1 MIEKQRDLAASLATN
16 CVPDEGLD
24 QGRNAP
30 DLERRRQSP
39 FRRIIRWVLAISL
52 AAGLLWW
59 SVRGTDWRD
68 VGATLSA
75 ARWSLIA
82 LACAIGSGSFFLRA
96 LRWRVLL
103 SARERLGAVTVFCAT
118 MAGYLCNNLLPG
130 RAGEFVRSVMISRR
144 SSLSKTYVLTTTL
157 TERLTD
163 AIVLVIVSRLLLIT
177 MEQKPAWMGRAS
189 TLAFTLGVLGASLV
203 VGLRF
208 FHEFIRRVLA
218 ALPLPARFNVRLAGW
233 LDQVVL
239 GFSAL
244 DHFGRAASF
253 CGLTLS
259 IWMVDAVSSMVTAH
273 ALGLTLSFPLAILL
287 ITALGLGSALPSTP
301 GAVGIFQ
308 AVAITVLVPFGF
320 TREEALAY
328 ILVAQAASYLVV
340 ALWGALGM
348 WTMRA
353 NR

>member
-1 MIEKQRDLAASLATN
+1 MNDGRTVTDSFLRREDVEQDRG
-16 CVPDEGLD
+16 GL
-24 QGRNAP
+24 G
-30 DLERRRQSP
+30 LERRRQSP
-39 FRRIIRWVLAISL
+39 FRNVLRWVLAISL
-52 AAGLLWW
+52 AALLLWW
-59 SVRGTDWRD
+59 SMRGTDWRH
-68 VGATLSA
+68 VGTIL
-75 ARWSLIA
+75 ARAHWTLIA
-82 LACAIGSGSFFLRA
+82 LACAMGSGSFFLRA

-103 SARERLGAVTVFCAT
+103 SARERLGAITVFWAA

-177 MEQKPAWMGRAS
+177 MQQRPAWMDRAS
-189 TLAFTLGVLGASLV
+189 TMAFVLGLFGASLV

-208 FHEFIRRVLA
+208 FHGTIRRVLT
-218 ALPLPARFNVRLAGW
+218 ALPLPARFGVRLAGW
-233 LDQVVL
+233 FEQMAL

-244 DHFGRAASF
+244 DHFRRAASF
-253 CGLTLS
+253 CGLTLL

-287 ITALGLGSALPSTP
+287 ITALGLGSVLPSTP
-301 GAVGIFQ
+301 GAIGIFQ

-320 TREEALAY
+320 TRDEALTY
-328 ILVAQAASYLVV
+328 ILVAQAASYVVV

-348 WTMRA
+348 WRMRA
-353 NR
+353 NG

>member
-1 MIEKQRDLAASLATN
+1 
-16 CVPDEGLD
+16 
-24 QGRNAP
+24 
-30 DLERRRQSP
+30 
-39 FRRIIRWVLAISL
+39 
-52 AAGLLWW
+52 
-59 SVRGTDWRD
+59 
-68 VGATLSA
+68 
-75 ARWSLIA
+75 
-82 LACAIGSGSFFLRA
+82 
-96 LRWRVLL
+96 
-103 SARERLGAVTVFCAT
+103 

-144 SSLSKTYVLTTTL
+144 SSLSTTYVLTTTL

-177 MEQKPAWMGRAS
+177 MQQKPAWMGRAS

-203 VGLRF
+203 VGLRL

-218 ALPLPARFNVRLAGW
+218 ALPLPERFNVRLAGW
-233 LDQVVL
+233 LDHVVL

-244 DHFGRAASF
+244 DDFVRAASF

-259 IWMVDAVSSMVTAH
+259 IWSVDAVSSMVTAH

-287 ITALGLGSALPSTP
+287 ITALGFGSALPSTP

-308 AVAITVLVPFGF
+308 AVAITVLVPFGV

-353 NR
+353 NG

>member
-1 MIEKQRDLAASLATN
+1 L
-16 CVPDEGLD
+16 
-24 QGRNAP
+24 
-30 DLERRRQSP
+30 
-39 FRRIIRWVLAISL
+39 L

-59 SVRGTDWRD
+59 SVRGTDWRH
-68 VGATLSA
+68 VGHILAA
-75 ARWSLIA
+75 ARWTLIA
-82 LACAIGSGSFFLRA
+82 LACAIGSVSFFLRA

-103 SARERLGAVTVFCAT
+103 SARERLGAITVFWAT

-144 SSLSKTYVLTTTL
+144 SSMSKTYVLTTTL

-163 AIVLVIVSRLLLIT
+163 AIALVTVSRLLLIT
-177 MEQKPAWMGRAS
+177 MQQRPPWMGRAS
-189 TLAFTLGVLGASLV
+189 TLAFALGVLGASLV

-208 FHEFIRRVLA
+208 FHGFVRRALM
-218 ALPLPARFNVRLAGW
+218 ALPLPARFNMRLAGG
-233 LDQVVL
+233 LEQVVL

-259 IWMVDAVSSMVTAH
+259 IWTVDAVSSMVTAH

-301 GAVGIFQ
+301 GFVGIFQ
-308 AVAITVLVPFGF
+308 FVAITVLVPFGF
-320 TREEALAY
+320 TREEALTY
-328 ILVAQAASYLVV
+328 IVVAQAGSYLVV

-348 WTMRA
+348 WRISAVRA
-353 NR
+353 

>member
-1 MIEKQRDLAASLATN
+1 MSRDEIGTDSCAVGEDGEQDPVAPGLGRTSQSL
-16 CVPDEGLD
+16 
-24 QGRNAP
+24 
-30 DLERRRQSP
+30 
-39 FRRIIRWVLAISL
+39 FRRIVRWVLAISL

-59 SVRGTDWRD
+59 SVRGTDWRH
-68 VGATLSA
+68 VGTILAD
-75 ARWSLIA
+75 ARWTLIA
-82 LACAIGSGSFFLRA
+82 LGCGMGSVSYFMRA

-103 SARERLGAVTVFCAT
+103 SARERLGAVTVFWAT

-177 MEQKPAWMGRAS
+177 MQQRPGWMVRAS
-189 TLAFTLGVLGASLV
+189 TVAFALGLFGASLV
-203 VGLRF
+203 VCLRF
-208 FHEFIRRVLA
+208 FHGIIRRVLT
-218 ALPLPARFNVRLAGW
+218 ALPLPARFSARLSGW
-233 LDQVVL
+233 LEQIVL

-244 DHFGRAASF
+244 DHFGRAATFSA
-253 CGLTLS
+253 LTLS
-259 IWMVDAVSSMVTAH
+259 IWMMDAVSSMVTAH
-273 ALGLTLSFPLAILL
+273 ALGLTMSFPLAILL

-320 TREEALAY
+320 KREEALTY
-328 ILVAQAASYLVV
+328 ILVAQAGSYLVV

-348 WTMRA
+348 WRISA
-353 NR
+353 VRS